1 MVNFLCAL
9 ALQASVL
16 GDLKAER
23 SGESMWSTPLGIVI
37 GIVFLYFLIKGMSGK
52 GD

>member
-1 MVNFLCAL
+1 MVNYLHTI

-23 SGESMWSTPLGIVI
+23 GGESIWSTPVGIVI
-37 GIVFLYFLIKGMSGK
+37 GIVFMYLLIKGMNK
-52 GD
+52 KED